1 MDNAA
6 QNDVPA
12 TFLGVPAA
20 GQQVLSGIDIAIFGA
35 SEATPHLPGRA
46 SHAAQAPSALRE
58 CTRSIASD
66 PLRWDFDQD
75 GPLLAPA
82 LRVVDLGDL
91 PTSPTTPQENRAL
104 ITATTSSILTADAVP
119 VLLGGDDSVPIP
131 FFAAFESCGPLTI
144 VQIDAHLDWRDE
156 RSGLK
161 HTFSSTMRRASEM
174 PWVERIIQVGQRGVG
189 GSRAVDLAAARA
201 WGASLFSAASVRRH
215 GIEPI
220 LEQIA
225 PGSRCI
231 ITVDCDGLDPAVI
244 PAVLVPQPGG
254 LGYLDIVELL
264 HGIAG
269 RARIVGFDLVELV
282 PEADVRGLGV
292 LAASRILCVAL
303 GCIGGQQ
310 SALRNAGRT
319 RSNQASGS
327 NDENGPE

>member
-1 MDNAA
+1 MDDAA
-6 QNDVPA
+6 QNDIPA
-12 TFLGVPAA
+12 TFLAVPAG
-20 GQQVLSGIDIAIFGA
+20 GQEASSGADIVIFGA
-35 SEATPHLPGRA
+35 GEATPHIPGRA
-46 SHAAQAPSALRE
+46 SHAAGAPSAIRE
-58 CTRSIASD
+58 CTRSMASD
-66 PLRWDFDQD
+66 LSRWDFDQD
-75 GPLLAPA
+75 GPLLSPR

-91 PTSPTTPQENRAL
+91 PTSPAAPQENRAL
-104 ITATTSSILTADAVP
+104 ITATTSSILKAGAVP

-131 FFAAFESCGPLTI
+131 FFAGFESSGPLTI

-156 RSGLK
+156 RDGLK

-189 GSRAVDLAAARA
+189 GSRAADLAAARA

-220 LEQIA
+220 LEQIP

-254 LGYLDIVELL
+254 LGYLDVVELL
-264 HGIAG
+264 HGVAG
-269 RARIVGFDLVELV
+269 RAQIVGFDLVELV

-303 GCIGGQQ
+303 GCIGGQR
-310 SALRNAGRT
+310 STLGNATGA
-319 RSNQASGS
+319 RSDQASG
-327 NDENGPE
+327 